1 MRRVLVALLL
11 IVVSLPGGTSS
22 AASPSGRSTV
32 DRPGTVGLRVH
43 LVYLVPKGA
52 KDLRRDVDGSLA
64 RAADQIQEWFR
75 RETGGRQV
83 RFDTYRSGG
92 RQVPDITFV
101 RSARTNYSCVMTT
114 ATDTRCLE
122 QIVDSRTGG
131 PRTAPIDLVDQDLA
145 KAGLT
150 APGVRYLVLV
160 QGGANIICGMAQGPD
175 STDRDPAHVGRVA
188 AVFLGSEYCPNEA
201 PGLGGQVD
209 WELVHEYL
217 HQDGAVPLGAPHQCA
232 GTSGHVCTAGLANG
246 SPYSDPF
253 DPQRAD
259 ILYPSPGIG
268 LMEAHLDLGH
278 DDYYGTAVG
287 LRDVED
293 SPWLT
298 AKGR

>member
-1 MRRVLVALLL
+1 MRRALLALLL
-11 IVVSLPGGTSS
+11 LVVIAPGSVS
-22 AASPSGRSTV
+22 VAASGPVRSTV
-32 DRPGTVGLRVH
+32 DRPGTTGLRVH

-52 KDLRRDVDGSLA
+52 KDLHRDVDGSLV
-64 RAADQIQEWFR
+64 RAAEGIQAWFR

-83 RFDTYRSGG
+83 RLDTYRVGG
-92 RQVPDITFV
+92 TSVPDITFV
-101 RSARTNYSCVMTT
+101 RSARTDYSCVITGID
-114 ATDTRCLE
+114 DTHCE
-122 QIVDSRTGG
+122 KEIVDSRTGG
-131 PRTAPIDLVDQDLA
+131 QRTAPVDLVDQDLA
-145 KAGLT
+145 KAGLA

-160 QGGANIICGMAQGPD
+160 QGGANIICGMSQGPED
-175 STDRDPAHVGRVA
+175 GDRDATHVGRVA
-188 AVFLGSEYCPNEA
+188 AVFLGAEYCPNEV

-232 GTSGHVCTAGLANG
+232 GTSGHVCTGGLANA

-259 ILYPSPGIG
+259 ILYPSPGIALG
-268 LMEAHLDLGH
+268 DAHLDPGH

-293 SPWLT
+293 SPYLT
-298 AKGR
+298 AIR